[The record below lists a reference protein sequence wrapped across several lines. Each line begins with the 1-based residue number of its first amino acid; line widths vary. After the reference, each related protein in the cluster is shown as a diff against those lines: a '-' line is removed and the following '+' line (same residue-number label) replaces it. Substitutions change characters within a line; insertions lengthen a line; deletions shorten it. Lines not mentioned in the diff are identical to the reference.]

1 MTPIIPG
8 ISQKALQSS
17 RPSARN
23 QRPVLTVEK
32 SEQEV
37 LEDKLEKALAEAE
50 TKTSKALDSVT
61 NKTEEAEKDIWAAA
75 EAAEYSSLVY
85 ALTHSLDDSTVT
97 TTRKDDEETLTIVR
111 DASQNLKRVQTVR
124 KQPDKDSLLEGY
136 KILRGT
142 SDSLRNT
149 YLRITKIKTKPPVT
163 S

>member
-1 MTPIIPG
+1 M
-8 ISQKALQSS
+8 
-17 RPSARN
+17 
-23 QRPVLTVEK
+23 TVEK

-37 LEDKLEKALAEAE
+37 LEGKLEKALAEAE

-75 EAAEYSSLVY
+75 EAAEYASLVY
-85 ALTHSLDDSTVT
+85 VLTHSLDDSPVT

-111 DASQNLKRVQTVR
+111 DASQNLKRVQRVR

-142 SDSLRNT
+142 TDSLRNT
-149 YLRITKIKTKPPVT
+149 YLRITKIKTKPTLT

>member
-1 MTPIIPG
+1 M
-8 ISQKALQSS
+8 
-17 RPSARN
+17 
-23 QRPVLTVEK
+23 TVEK

-37 LEDKLEKALAEAE
+37 LEGKLEKALAEAE

-75 EAAEYSSLVY
+75 EAAEYASLVY
-85 ALTHSLDDSTVT
+85 VLTHSLDDSPVT

-142 SDSLRNT
+142 TDSLRNT
-149 YLRITKIKTKPPVT
+149 YLRITKIKTKPPLT

>member
-1 MTPIIPG
+1 M
-8 ISQKALQSS
+8 
-17 RPSARN
+17 
-23 QRPVLTVEK
+23 TVEK

-37 LEDKLEKALAEAE
+37 LEGKLEKALAEAE

>member
-1 MTPIIPG
+1 
-8 ISQKALQSS
+8 
-17 RPSARN
+17 
-23 QRPVLTVEK
+23 LTVEK

-37 LEDKLEKALAEAE
+37 LEGKLEKALAEAE

-75 EAAEYSSLVY
+75 EAAEYASLVY
-85 ALTHSLDDSTVT
+85 VLTHSLDDSPVT

-142 SDSLRNT
+142 TDSLRNT
-149 YLRITKIKTKPPVT
+149 YLRITKIKTKPPLT